1 MPDDAHLPELLKFRR
16 QEELTKLRRR
26 TALEKLEEAKE
37 KVEVARVGRENSD
50 EVARAMR
57 H

>member
-26 TALEKLEEAKE
+26 TALVKLEEAKE